1 MTSKKLTTAMLTCGL
16 LLSAALPME
25 AKAQTLIITGD
36 GSYYSSPVADKLPPV
51 NNPQPA
57 APPQPQYQPQQRP
70 QIQVQSR
77 PQPKIDPRT
86 QWNPAQASPRPGFQI
101 WEYATPQQ
109 PLSPQVKQQL
119 AQAAA
124 RGNKTLLEA
133 VKALSYY
140 HPEMA
145 EAIVAEAAGLS
156 QAMGMGAAV
165 TTSAIAEASAVGSS
179 GLYLSLGGAALVAG
193 GSAALL
199 GAAAGSGDETGGGAA
214 APTSS
219 ADPDFVV
226 DLEFVLSGGLAQI
239 NADAAYSR
247 STGSGV
253 ITAVIDS
260 GIMPNHADFTGR
272 IAAGSVDYIDGGA
285 VTTDLTGHGSHVSG
299 IIAATRDGLGIQ
311 GVAYNS
317 QILPLRAF
325 ADEDD
330 PVDTNDLADA
340 VNYAYITGNANI
352 INNSWNTEGIFI
364 NDIAD
369 QAAFNLAFGPLSTA
383 LQNAITVGDLA
394 VVFAAGNDD
403 NNPEVGSISGMPLLF
418 PALEDNWLT
427 VVAVDNTNTIA
438 PFSNFCGAAQAFCLA
453 APGVNIISTIP
464 YDIATEDRVLD
475 GLTAFSG
482 TSMAAPHVSGAL
494 ALLLDEFL
502 GLTVQEAI
510 DILLATANDGFVG
523 YDPNIHG
530 QGVLDLDAAFIA
542 VGPVSIPASL
552 SVSGAGFSAASSSL
566 SGSPV
571 FGSSLN
577 AALAAAPVITLDSYN
592 RAFAGNLGQYL
603 HDGYDGF
610 NASRSFLNFTREK
623 ARTVQLGE
631 GTSLGFRTT
640 ADTETLFRNEKTGG
654 TPALRDLRLTSAQ
667 NGYGFT
673 AGYNAPAAQSLDGYN
688 SYDIAA
694 ADMVI
699 DSAVGNSYFSL
710 FAADDNI
717 SFAGH
722 MSWGPGTFTL
732 GSTYG
737 TVTGGAEDSGAAF
750 ASVAEY
756 GLPLG
761 EKWNSRFQIGAM
773 TESQGLLG
781 LAGTGAFATGRG
793 TTGFAGIGFDYEIS
807 SGLRLIADYQYGLSS
822 MQGAEGSLISGF
834 DNVASDSFSIGM
846 TGENLAAK
854 NDHFGILFSQPLRVN
869 AGSAH
874 ITTPAMR
881 DAEGNITQAAQNAS
895 LTATGRE
902 LNLQTWY
909 GLPLSEDGEDSRLK
923 IGAAFRHQPGHIK
936 QADAEAIGMFQLSHK
951 F

>member
-1 MTSKKLTTAMLTCGL
+1 
-16 LLSAALPME
+16 
-25 AKAQTLIITGD
+25 
-36 GSYYSSPVADKLPPV
+36 
-51 NNPQPA
+51 
-57 APPQPQYQPQQRP
+57 
-70 QIQVQSR
+70 
-77 PQPKIDPRT
+77 
-86 QWNPAQASPRPGFQI
+86 
-101 WEYATPQQ
+101 
-109 PLSPQVKQQL
+109 
-119 AQAAA
+119 
-124 RGNKTLLEA
+124 
-133 VKALSYY
+133 
-140 HPEMA
+140 
-145 EAIVAEAAGLS
+145 
-156 QAMGMGAAV
+156 
-165 TTSAIAEASAVGSS
+165 
-179 GLYLSLGGAALVAG
+179 
-193 GSAALL
+193 
-199 GAAAGSGDETGGGAA
+199 GSGDSTGGAA

-219 ADPDFVV
+219 ADPDFAV
-226 DLEFVLSGGLAQI
+226 DLEFVLSGGLGQI

-253 ITAVIDS
+253 ITAVVDS
-260 GIMPNHADFTGR
+260 GIMPDHADFAGR
-272 IAAGSVDYIDGGA
+272 IAAGSVDYIDGGG

-340 VNYAYITGNANI
+340 INYAYLTGNANI

-369 QAAFNLAFGPLSTA
+369 QTAFNLAFGPLSTA
-383 LQNAITVGDLA
+383 LQNAVTVGDAA

-438 PFSNFCGAAQAFCLA
+438 PFSNYCGTAQDFCLA

-464 YDIATEDRVLD
+464 YDTATEDRVLD
-475 GLTAFSG
+475 GLAAFSG

-502 GLTVQEAI
+502 GLTVPEAI
-510 DILLATANDGFVG
+510 DILLATANDGFAG
-523 YDPNIHG
+523 YDINIHG
-530 QGVLDLDAAFIA
+530 QGVLDLDAAFVA
-542 VGPVSIPASL
+542 VGPVSIPAGL
-552 SVSGAGFSAASSSL
+552 SVGGAGFAAASSSL

-571 FGSSLN
+571 FGSTLN
-577 AALAAAPVITLDSYN
+577 AALADAPVITLDSYN

-603 HDGYDGF
+603 HDGYDSF
-610 NASRSFLNFTREK
+610 SASRSFLNFTREK
-623 ARTVQLGE
+623 ARKVYLGE

-640 ADTETLFRNEKTGG
+640 ADTETLFRNESTDAA
-654 TPALRDLRLTSAQ
+654 PSLRDLRLTSTQGA
-667 NGYGFT
+667 YGFT

-688 SYDIAA
+688 SYGIAA

-699 DSAVGNSYFSL
+699 DSALGNSYFNL
-710 FAADDNI
+710 FADDDNI
-717 SFAGH
+717 SFAGRT
-722 MSWGPGTFTL
+722 SWGVGTFTL

-737 TVTGGAEDSGAAF
+737 AVTSAEDSGAAF

-761 EKWNSRFQIGAM
+761 EKLRSRFQAGAM
-773 TESQGLLG
+773 TESQGLFG

-793 TTGFAGIGFDYEIS
+793 TTGFAGIGFDYELS

-822 MQGAEGSLISGF
+822 MRGAEGSLIGGF
-834 DNVASDSFSIGM
+834 ENVASDSFSIGV
-846 TGENLAAK
+846 TGADLAYK
-854 NDHFGILFSQPLRVN
+854 HDRFGFLFSQPLRVSS
-869 AGSAH
+869 GSAH

-881 DAEGNITQAAQNAS
+881 DAAGNILQSAQNAS
-895 LTATGRE
+895 LAATGRE

-909 GLPLSEDGEDSRLK
+909 GLPLSENGEDSRLK
-923 IGAAFRHQPGHIK
+923 IGAAFRHQPGHVK